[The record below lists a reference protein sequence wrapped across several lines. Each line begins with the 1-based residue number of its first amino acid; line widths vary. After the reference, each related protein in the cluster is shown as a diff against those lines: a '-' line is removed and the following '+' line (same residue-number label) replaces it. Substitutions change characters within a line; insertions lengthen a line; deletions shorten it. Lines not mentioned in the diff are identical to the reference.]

1 MTQMSTHRRSDPA
14 DMSMGELVS
23 SLSEQ
28 TSRLVR
34 DEIKLATKEL
44 QAKGKHA
51 GLGAGMFGGAGV
63 VALYGVGAL
72 VAAAIGGLALAMD
85 VWAAALIVAAVLF
98 AVAAVLGLTGKK
110 QVKQAVPPA
119 PEQAMA
125 GVKSDIE
132 TVKEHARR

>member
-1 MTQMSTHRRSDPA
+1 MTQMSTHRRADTA

-44 QAKGKHA
+44 QQKGKHA
-51 GLGAGMFGGAGV
+51 GLGAGMFGAAGV
-63 VALYGVGAL
+63 TALFGVGAL
-72 VAAAIGGLALAMD
+72 VTCAIGALALTMD
-85 VWAAALIVAAVLF
+85 VWAAALIVAVVLF
-98 AVAAVLGLTGKK
+98 AIAAILGVTGKK
-110 QVKQAVPPA
+110 QVAQAVPAA
-119 PEQAMA
+119 PEQALDGM
-125 GVKSDIE
+125 KTDIQ

>member
-1 MTQMSTHRRSDPA
+1 MTQMSTDRRPDTA
-14 DMSMGELVS
+14 DMSLGELVS

-44 QAKGKHA
+44 QEKGKHA
-51 GLGAGMFGGAGV
+51 GLGVGMFGAAGV
-63 VALYGVGAL
+63 TALFGVGAL
-72 VAAAIGGLALAMD
+72 VACAIGALSLAMD
-85 VWAAALIVAAVLF
+85 MWAAALLVAVVLF

-119 PEQAMA
+119 PEQALE
-125 GVKSDIE
+125 GVKADIE
-132 TVKEHARR
+132 TVKEHAHR

>member
-1 MTQMSTHRRSDPA
+1 MSTQHRPDPA

-34 DEIKLATKEL
+34 DEIRLATKEL

-51 GLGAGMFGGAGV
+51 GLGVGMFGGAGV

-72 VAAAIGGLALAMD
+72 VTAAIGALALAMD
-85 VWAAALIVAAVLF
+85 VWAAALIVGLVLF
-98 AVAAVLGLTGKK
+98 AVAGVLALTGKK
-110 QVKQAVPPA
+110 QVAQAVPAA

-125 GVKSDIE
+125 GVKADIE
-132 TVKEHARR
+132 TVKENAHR

>member
-1 MTQMSTHRRSDPA
+1 MTQMDSRRPDTA

-51 GLGAGMFGGAGV
+51 GIGAGMFGAAGV
-63 VALYGVGAL
+63 TALFGVGAL
-72 VAAAIGGLALAMD
+72 VTCAIGALALAMD
-85 VWAAALIVAAVLF
+85 LWAAALIVAVVLF
-98 AVAAVLGLTGKK
+98 AVAAILGLTGKK
-110 QVKQAVPPA
+110 QVAQAVPAA
-119 PEQAMA
+119 PEKAMD
-125 GVKSDIE
+125 GVKTDIQ